1 MSEIFPL
8 GGVLTKSF
16 IIEAAGSPGYSAK
29 RGRRSPSFIL
39 QSIVTWEGQCGGPL
53 ENEARALIGQFI
65 ARNVA
70 TPEFCGVGTRQL
82 TNTYNKTISDGGI
95 TVDFWIIKVH
105 TSYRSSN
112 SWGSSNGWGSSNSW
126 DHRIAGIIE

>member
-1 MSEIFPL
+1 MSEISPL

-39 QSIVTWEGQCGGPL
+39 QSIVTWEGQFGGPL

-95 TVDFWIIKVH
+95 TVDFSIIKVH
-105 TSYRSSN
+105 TSN
-112 SWGSSNGWGSSNSW
+112 
-126 DHRIAGIIE
+126 

>member
-1 MSEIFPL
+1 MSEISPL

-39 QSIVTWEGQCGGPL
+39 QSIVTWEGQFGGPL

-70 TPEFCGVGTRQL
+70 TPELCGVGMRQL
-82 TNTYNKTISDGGI
+82 TNTCNCFFFFGG
-95 TVDFWIIKVH
+95 
-105 TSYRSSN
+105 
-112 SWGSSNGWGSSNSW
+112 
-126 DHRIAGIIE
+126 AG

>member
-1 MSEIFPL
+1 MSEISPL

-29 RGRRSPSFIL
+29 RDRRSPSFIL
-39 QSIVTWEGQCGGPL
+39 QSIVTWEGQFGGPL

-95 TVDFWIIKVH
+95 TVDFSIIN
-105 TSYRSSN
+105 SIRLILRCWGNSSILCQQN
-112 SWGSSNGWGSSNSW
+112 S
-126 DHRIAGIIE
+126 DAL

>member
-1 MSEIFPL
+1 MLKISLENIRNYPLVQQSSQKSYHIQIYILPGGNILIHNNECPKFPPL

-39 QSIVTWEGQCGGPL
+39 QSIVTWEGQFGGPL

-82 TNTYNKTISDGGI
+82 TNT
-95 TVDFWIIKVH
+95 
-105 TSYRSSN
+105 
-112 SWGSSNGWGSSNSW
+112 
-126 DHRIAGIIE
+126 